1 MPAAPILHREV
12 RVLHRKLSDVIRTR
26 DRDGCPGALRVHQAA
41 DGALARIRLPGG
53 TITAGQLEALA
64 GAAAEFGG
72 GTLELTGRGNLQV
85 RAITDVDA
93 VAEVVAAA
101 GLLPSPRH
109 ELVRNIVASP
119 LSGRVGGLVDVRP
132 WVGWLD
138 TAIQTDPGLS
148 ALPGRFLF
156 SLDDGS
162 GDVSGLAADAGV
174 QALGDGRV
182 ALLLAGRD
190 TGVRLAGD
198 DAVEAMVAVA
208 RRFSASRGSAW
219 RVKELDDYWILLDGY
234 CPESDDRLHPTPTTR
249 PRVGWI
255 PQDDGRVTL
264 GAALP
269 LGVLDARQARFVAA
283 VEAPVVITPWRSLL
297 ICDLSEEVADTALR
311 VLPGLGLV
319 FDDTSAWLDVSAC
332 VGSPGCA
339 RSAADVRAEATR
351 AVQAGTE
358 ATRAG
363 SVGYPVHYVG
373 CERACGRPPAGQVLV
388 ATPDGYRPVVG

>member
-1 MPAAPILHREV
+1 M
-12 RVLHRKLSDVIRTR
+12 
-26 DRDGCPGALRVHQAA
+26 
-41 DGALARIRLPGG
+41 PGG

-72 GTLELTGRGNLQV
+72 GTLELTGRGNVQL
-85 RAITDVDA
+85 RAITDADA

-119 LSGRVGGLVDVRP
+119 LSGRVGGLVDIRP
-132 WVGWLD
+132 WVHRLD
-138 TAIQTDPGLS
+138 AAIQADPAL
-148 ALPGRFLF
+148 ADLPGRFLF
-156 SLDDGS
+156 SLDDGT
-162 GDVSGLAADAGV
+162 GDVSGLAADAGI
-174 QALGDGRV
+174 QALGGGLV
-182 ALLLAGRD
+182 TLLLAGRD
-190 TGVRLAGD
+190 TGVRLAGED
-198 DAVEAMVAVA
+198 GVGALVAIA
-208 RRFSASRGSAW
+208 RRFCAVRGNSW
-219 RVKELDDYWILLDGY
+219 RVKELDDFATLLDGHS
-234 CPESDDRLHPTPTTR
+234 PVPDNRLRPTPTTR

-264 GAALP
+264 GAAVP

-297 ICDLSEEVADTALR
+297 ICDLSEEVADNALR

-339 RSAADVRAEATR
+339 RSAADVRAEANR
-351 AVQAGTE
+351 AVQAGTVPH
-358 ATRAG
+358 RAG
-363 SVGYPVHYVG
+363 SSTDPVHFVG
-373 CERACGRPPAGQVLV
+373 CERACGRPPVGQVLV

>member
-1 MPAAPILHREV
+1 M
-12 RVLHRKLSDVIRTR
+12 IRTR

-53 TITAGQLEALA
+53 AITAEQLAVLA
-64 GAAAEFGG
+64 GAATEFGG
-72 GTLELTGRGNLQV
+72 ATLEMTGRGNVQL

-93 VAEVVAAA
+93 VAQMIAAA

-132 WVGWLD
+132 WVRRLD
-138 TAIQTDPGLS
+138 TAIQADPELT

-156 SLDDGS
+156 SLDDGT
-162 GDVSGLAADAGV
+162 GDVSGLAADAGI
-174 QALGDGRV
+174 QALGRGLV

-190 TGVRLAGD
+190 TGVRLAAD
-198 DAVEAMVAVA
+198 DAVETLVAIA
-208 RRFSASRGSAW
+208 RRFCAVRGNSW
-219 RVKELDDYWILLDGY
+219 RVKELDDFAPLLDGY
-234 CPESDDRLHPTPTTR
+234 SPVADNRLRPTPTIR

-255 PQDDGRVTL
+255 PQDDGRVAL
-264 GAALP
+264 GAAVP
-269 LGVLDARQARFVAA
+269 LGVLSARQARFVAA
-283 VEAPVVITPWRSLL
+283 VESPVLFTPWRSLL

-319 FDDTSAWLDVSAC
+319 FDDTSAWLDISAC

-339 RSAADVRAEATR
+339 NSTADVRAEAARAVQAVSNR
-351 AVQAGTE
+351 AVQAGTVP
-358 ATRAG
+358 AQTGTAG
-363 SVGYPVHYVG
+363 QPVHFVG